1 MIKVLLFITV
11 FLTSKEQIIRP
22 QYFANTKD
30 IDMNKLIKMITL
42 PSKCEI
48 VLSKHYLSIY
58 YVFLT
63 YKFLKTFHC
72 KYYGS

>member
-11 FLTSKEQIIRP
+11 FLTSKDQIIRS

-30 IDMNKLIKMITL
+30 INMNKLIKMITL
-42 PSKCEI
+42 PLKCEI

-58 YVFLT
+58 YVFPT